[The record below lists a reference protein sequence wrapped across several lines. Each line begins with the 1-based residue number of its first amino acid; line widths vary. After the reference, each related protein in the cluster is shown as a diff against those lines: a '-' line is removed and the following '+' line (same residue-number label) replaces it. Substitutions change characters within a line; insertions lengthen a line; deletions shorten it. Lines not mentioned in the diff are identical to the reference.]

1 VLKICES
8 CLIQEISYQE
18 DLRFLPD
25 TLTLV
30 ARITSIYYPNEKA
43 PMEKALLGNVFNAL
57 LEINRQ
63 VIEVLELPGLEML
76 TQFRMLEV
84 SPAVV
89 KNENKE
95 QR

>member
-1 VLKICES
+1 M
-8 CLIQEISYQE
+8 
-18 DLRFLPD
+18 F
-25 TLTLV
+25 T
-30 ARITSIYYPNEKA
+30 
-43 PMEKALLGNVFNAL
+43 AL

-63 VIEVLELPGLEML
+63 VLEVLELPGLEML
-76 TQFRMLEV
+76 TQFRLLEV